1 MNNKQ
6 MIEKEIIKMVK
17 FTSIF
22 FLIFVILF
30 VSFFSIFNPYYLSKQ
45 ADYLGLDRV
54 SLFYLEQAYDKR
66 EEDLDVLYKIINKN
80 NEMKNHDEIIN
91 RFEQFYNDGDD
102 IYNNFIANKNSENIE
117 KVEDINLK
125 KYVYNEDERLKRL
138 YINSLY
144 DLEKSNIANDFI
156 MQDFLSDTEKQI
168 DLDVKYNFLISNY
181 IDFLNKND
189 DLESFDD
196 NLNNYIIENQE
207 YDLIEKIEDFYLE
220 LDQFFESDIRNT
232 QYEEDT
238 KQIDQILFVD
248 NLISISEKLIYL
260 LNVNSSFLELDS
272 SSIENNYEI
281 YVDNSNQL
289 KEEYN

>member
-144 DLEKSNIANDFI
+144 DLEKSNTANDFI